1 MYKSHSIQ
9 KHRPSQQSHRTIIS
23 AKFKDIATS
32 QWLTCLAY
40 DLKKAGQNPPSPE
53 LFLEAIEMLLEGGPA
68 KRLDSTPGVRKIVEN
83 SSSGSD
89 SSAESWLDIAQ
100 IVDVCLRGL
109 AHWNSSY
116 SPRCVSAWRV
126 GLVQCL
132 LLCFAVAPMRTCLH
146 CNRPMDG
153 IARCT
158 VPMKL
163 WLLIYHGQ

>member
-1 MYKSHSIQ
+1 VYKSHRIQ

-23 AKFKDIATS
+23 AKCKSHYYFITAGDKLPDFTNSNRFNRDIPTL

-68 KRLDSTPGVRKIVEN
+68 KRLDSTPRVRKTVEN
-83 SSSGSD
+83 SSSGSN

-100 IVDVCLRGL
+100 TMDVCLRGL

-116 SPRCVSAWRV
+116 SPRCISAWRV
-126 GLVQCL
+126 GLVRWYAFGSMSL
-132 LLCFAVAPMRTCLH
+132 NAS
-146 CNRPMDG
+146 
-153 IARCT
+153 
-158 VPMKL
+158 
-163 WLLIYHGQ
+163 

>member
-23 AKFKDIATS
+23 AKFKSHHHFITAGDKLPDFTNSNRFNRDIATS

-100 IVDVCLRGL
+100 IMDVCLRGL

-126 GLVQCL
+126 GLVQWYAFGSMSL
-132 LLCFAVAPMRTCLH
+132 NAS
-146 CNRPMDG
+146 
-153 IARCT
+153 
-158 VPMKL
+158 
-163 WLLIYHGQ
+163 